1 MLRRIAVIILS
12 AVAVL
17 SANVAGAEPLG
28 VTVLPQPGG
37 ESPVGTTVLH
47 LVDDGR
53 ADPFHPDRRRELMVS
68 VFYPAAKVDGHPRAH
83 YASTE
88 LIPSLEQRF
97 GVELP
102 GLHTN
107 SYSGAPAAAGSHPVL
122 LYSPG
127 AGVTRLLGT
136 GLAEDLASRGYVVV
150 TIDHTYEAP
159 AVEFPGGRIVA
170 WEPAPEFDTALRQK
184 YVDTRLPDVRFVLDS
199 LERLARGTNPD
210 AGQRTL
216 PEGLARAL
224 DLDRIGMVGHSSG
237 GYVAVESMHLDRRIG
252 AAVNLDGQIGVD
264 AAFGKSVTEG
274 VDRPVLVMT
283 SEQAEEVGDAHPSLD
298 EFWRTSTGWKRQLT
312 MRDSAHYDYTDFPLL
327 VPTPARDSAKTYI
340 GPIPADRASTLT
352 RTYVAAMFD
361 KFLRDRA
368 DTVLDGP
375 PREPEITVVR

>member
-1 MLRRIAVIILS
+1 MLRRFAVIVLT

-17 SANVAGAEPLG
+17 SANVAAAEPLG

-47 LVDDGR
+47 LVDHAR
-53 ADPFHPDRRRELMVS
+53 PDPFEPDRPRELMVS

-83 YASTE
+83 YVSTE
-88 LIPSLEQRF
+88 LMPSLEQRF

-107 SYSGAPAAAGSHPVL
+107 SYTGAPVAYGAHPVV

-170 WEPAPEFDTALRQK
+170 WEPAAQFDTALRQK
-184 YVDTRLPDVRFVLDS
+184 YVDARLPDVRFVLDS

-216 PEGLARAL
+216 PAGLDRGI
-224 DLDRIGMVGHSSG
+224 DLDRIGMAGHSSG
-237 GYVAVESMHLDRRIG
+237 GYVAVESMHLDRRID

-283 SEQAEEVGDAHPSLD
+283 SAQAEQVGDAHPSLD

-312 MRDSAHYDYTDFPLL
+312 MRDSAHYDFTDFPLI
-327 VPTPARDSAKTYI
+327 VPTPARDAAKTYI
-340 GPIPADRASTLT
+340 GPIAADRASALT

-361 KFLRDRA
+361 KFLRDRK
-368 DTVLDGP
+368 DTALDRTP
-375 PREPEITVVR
+375 TEPEIVVVR

>member
-107 SYSGAPAAAGSHPVL
+107 SYSGAPVSAGSHPVL

-184 YVDTRLPDVRFVLDS
+184 YIDARLPDVGFVLDS
-199 LERLARGTNPD
+199 LERLACGTNPD

-237 GYVAVESMHLDRRIG
+237 GYVAVESMHLDRRIDG
-252 AAVNLDGQIGVD
+252 AVNLDGQIGVD

-298 EFWRTSTGWKRQLT
+298 EFWRTSTDWKRQLT

-327 VPTPARDSAKTYI
+327 VPPPARDAAKTYI

-368 DTVLDGP
+368 DTVLEGP